1 MITMQRA
8 LILAGML
15 LGAVLGRAALA
26 EDPNALVPSITVVGE
41 GDVQV
46 APDQVTV
53 SLGVTTEAKTAA
65 EALQANSSRMA
76 ELLKTL
82 KANNIAD
89 KHVQTSNFHISPQQV
104 FDRDGQRPP
113 KVVGYTV
120 TNQVT
125 VKILEIA
132 KLGAILDAVVQAG
145 SNQVQGVT
153 FSVADPQPHLDQ
165 ARRKAVADA
174 KHRASEYAAAAEVKL
189 GKPRMIQETVA
200 SPPRPM
206 FAQAMRGVAAA
217 DAPIAAG
224 EQTISAQVTVVYAI
238 EP

>member
-1 MITMQRA
+1 MQRLLLLTA
-8 LILAGML
+8 ML
-15 LGAVLGRAALA
+15 LGTVLGRVALA
-26 EDPNALVPSITVVGE
+26 DDHDALVPSITVVGE

-53 SLGVTTEAKTAA
+53 TVGVTTEAKTAA
-65 EALQANSSRMA
+65 EALQSNSAKMA
-76 ELLKTL
+76 ELFKTL

-89 KHVQTSNFHISPQQV
+89 KHVQTSNFHVSPQQV
-104 FDRDGQRPP
+104 FDRDGQHPP
-113 KVVGYTV
+113 KIVGYMV

-125 VKILEIA
+125 IKVLEVA

-145 SNQVQGVT
+145 GNQIQGVT

-165 ARRKAVADA
+165 ARRKAIADA
-174 KHRASEYAAAAEVKL
+174 KHRATQYAEAAEVKL
-189 GKPRMIQETVA
+189 GKPQLIQETA
-200 SPPRPM
+200 SSPPRPM

-217 DAPIAAG
+217 EAPIAAG
-224 EQTISAQVTVVYAI
+224 EHTISAQVTVVFAI

>member
-1 MITMQRA
+1 MQRA
-8 LILAGML
+8 LVLSAML
-15 LGAVLGRAALA
+15 LGTVLGRVALG
-26 EDPNALVPSITVVGE
+26 DDQDALVPSITVVGE

-46 APDQVTV
+46 PPDQVTV
-53 SLGVTTEAKTAA
+53 TAGVTTEAKTAA
-65 EALQANSSRMA
+65 EALQANSTKMA

-82 KANNIAD
+82 KANNVAD
-89 KHVQTSNFHISPQQV
+89 KHVQTSNFHVSPQQV

-125 VKILEIA
+125 VRILEVA

-145 SNQVQGVT
+145 GNQIQGVT

-165 ARRKAVADA
+165 ARRKAIADA

-189 GKPRMIQETVA
+189 GKPRLIQETSA
-200 SPPRPM
+200 APPRPM
-206 FAQAMRGVAAA
+206 YAQAMRGVAAA
-217 DAPIAAG
+217 EVPIAAG
-224 EQTISAQVTVVYAI
+224 EQTISAQVTVVFAI
-238 EP
+238 EE